1 MRERASAKITH
12 TNSDEAAESHPWP
25 KSPVSPQAPLEP
37 QPPPKPVCPQFP
49 LSPLSIGQE
58 LEKQLKQI
66 AANNAVGL
74 DDSDTNKRWQ
84 MARDARAVELA
95 IARELTITELTL
107 MLDEWC
113 RLSILD
119 SRKRDDHLAAFL
131 VEVRKV
137 RVATGEGDTID
148 KAVDRVSKLCS
159 SELLQISG
167 IPNAPETWR
176 RVATM
181 HREMFRLVGGNVYF
195 LSCRDS
201 ARACPGLSHQ
211 TANYINSIL
220 VKQGVIKIL
229 CAGDA
234 HRANRYQYLLG

>member
-1 MRERASAKITH
+1 MKLL
-12 TNSDEAAESHPWP
+12 SHPWP
-25 KSPVSPQAPLEP
+25 KSPGPPQKPQEP
-37 QPPPKPVCPQFP
+37 QLPPKPVRPQFP
-49 LSPLSIGQE
+49 LFPLPSGQD
-58 LEKQLKQI
+58 LEKHLKQI
-66 AANNAVGL
+66 AVNNAVGL
-74 DDSDTNKRWQ
+74 EDSEANKRWQ

-95 IARELTITELTL
+95 IERELAITELML

-113 RLSILD
+113 RISILD

-159 SELLQISG
+159 SELLPIPG

-201 ARACPGLSHQ
+201 AKACPGLSHH

-220 VKQGVIKIL
+220 VKQGAIKIV
-229 CAGDA
+229 CAGDV